1 LKQYSFFLPIFANKT
16 KKYSMQKVSK
26 IFQYL
31 SVVFGVIWFGANL
44 SRIILTFNLFQG
56 NQFQLR
62 EFITQ
67 SFLEPIFFILNPLLL
82 ITSITYAL
90 FFLCFIL
97 FVITTSIKLK
107 QNGWLFIMLILVVSL
122 APFEFYLIHLDYKI
136 LISVF
141 YTSFDPQVILDLTI
155 RRFKILGSF
164 PPIHLFSFL
173 AIIYLF
179 LFQPLKK
186 NEN

>member
-67 SFLEPIFFILNPLLL
+67 SFLEPIFFIL
-82 ITSITYAL
+82 SIA
-90 FFLCFIL
+90 FDNINNLC
-97 FVITTSIKLK
+97 S
-107 QNGWLFIMLILVVSL
+107 
-122 APFEFYLIHLDYKI
+122 
-136 LISVF
+136 
-141 YTSFDPQVILDLTI
+141 
-155 RRFKILGSF
+155 
-164 PPIHLFSFL
+164 LFSLLHF
-173 AIIYLF
+173 ICDYYF
-179 LFQPLKK
+179 Y
-186 NEN
+186 